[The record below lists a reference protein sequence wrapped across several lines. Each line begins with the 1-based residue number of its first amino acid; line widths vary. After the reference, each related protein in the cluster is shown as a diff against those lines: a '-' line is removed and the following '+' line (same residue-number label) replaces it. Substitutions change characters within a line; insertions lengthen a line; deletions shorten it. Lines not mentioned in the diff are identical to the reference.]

1 MSEHPS
7 SRPGVGIAWMV
18 FTGVLFVMVTGLV
31 KYLGPTMPAPQ
42 AAFLRYALGLILLV
56 PMLPFREGLRLQ
68 KHQLRLSVWRGV
80 LHSGAVTL
88 WFFAMARIPIADV
101 TAMNYMA
108 PIYVTIGAALFLGER
123 LALRRLGAIA
133 FALLG
138 VIIILRPGFREIGA
152 GHMAMVLATLFFG
165 ASYLLAKRL
174 TDEMPA
180 GLVVVLLS
188 VIVTIALLPM
198 ALVVWVPPS
207 GFDLI
212 ILFLVACIATLGHYT
227 MTLAFKATSIS
238 VTQPVT
244 FLQLVWAV
252 TLGVV
257 VFGEAVDPFVVLG
270 GGIIL
275 GSVTFIS
282 SREATLQRRLRTP
295 PVPATKVKESILYF

>member
-7 SRPGVGIAWMV
+7 SRPGVGMAWMV

-282 SREATLQRRLRTP
+282 WREATLQRRLRTP
-295 PVPATKVKESILYF
+295 PVPATKV

>member
-282 SREATLQRRLRTP
+282 WREATLQRRLRTP
-295 PVPATKVKESILYF
+295 HVPATKV

>member
-1 MSEHPS
+1 
-7 SRPGVGIAWMV
+7 MV

-227 MTLAFKATSIS
+227 MTMAFKATSIS

-282 SREATLQRRLRTP
+282 WREATLQRRLRTP
-295 PVPATKVKESILYF
+295 PVPATKV

>member
-1 MSEHPS
+1 
-7 SRPGVGIAWMV
+7 MV

-270 GGIIL
+270 GGVIL

-282 SREATLQRRLRTP
+282 WREATLQRRLRTP
-295 PVPATKVKESILYF
+295 PVPATKV

>member
-257 VFGEAVDPFVVLG
+257 VFGEAIDPFVVLG
-270 GGIIL
+270 GVIIL
-275 GSVTFIS
+275 ASVTFIS
-282 SREATLQRRLRTP
+282 WRESTLQRRLRTP
-295 PVPATKVKESILYF
+295 PVPATKV

>member
-282 SREATLQRRLRTP
+282 WREATLQRRLRTP
-295 PVPATKVKESILYF
+295 PVPATKV

>member
-270 GGIIL
+270 GGAFL
-275 GSVTFIS
+275 G
-282 SREATLQRRLRTP
+282 R
-295 PVPATKVKESILYF
+295 

>member
-152 GHMAMVLATLFFG
+152 GHIAMVLATLFFG

-270 GGIIL
+270 GVIIL

-282 SREATLQRRLRTP
+282 WREATLQRRLRTP
-295 PVPATKVKESILYF
+295 PVPATKV

>member
-198 ALVVWVPPS
+198 ALVVWVPSS

-282 SREATLQRRLRTP
+282 WREATLQRRLRTP
-295 PVPATKVKESILYF
+295 PVPATKV

>member
-18 FTGVLFVMVTGLV
+18 VTGVLFVMVTGLV

-282 SREATLQRRLRTP
+282 WREATLQRRLRTP
-295 PVPATKVKESILYF
+295 PVPATKV

>member
-244 FLQLVWAV
+244 FLQLVWAA

-257 VFGEAVDPFVVLG
+257 VFGEAIDPFVVLG
-270 GGIIL
+270 GVIIL
-275 GSVTFIS
+275 ASVTFIS
-282 SREATLQRRLRTP
+282 WREATLQRRLRTP
-295 PVPATKVKESILYF
+295 PVPATKV

>member
-7 SRPGVGIAWMV
+7 SRPGVGVAWMV

-31 KYLGPTMPAPQ
+31 KHLGPTMPAPQ

-270 GGIIL
+270 GVIIL

-282 SREATLQRRLRTP
+282 WREATLQRRLRTP
-295 PVPATKVKESILYF
+295 PVPATKV

>member
-270 GGIIL
+270 GGLFL
-275 GSVTFIS
+275 G
-282 SREATLQRRLRTP
+282 R
-295 PVPATKVKESILYF
+295 

>member
-270 GGIIL
+270 GGDHSWVGDVYQL
-275 GSVTFIS
+275 
-282 SREATLQRRLRTP
+282 A
-295 PVPATKVKESILYF
+295 

>member
-1 MSEHPS
+1 
-7 SRPGVGIAWMV
+7 MV
-18 FTGVLFVMVTGLV
+18 FTGVLFVIVTGLV

-152 GHMAMVLATLFFG
+152 GHIAMVLATLFFG

-270 GGIIL
+270 GVIIL

-282 SREATLQRRLRTP
+282 WREATLQRRLRTP
-295 PVPATKVKESILYF
+295 HVPATKV

>member
-282 SREATLQRRLRTP
+282 WREATLQRRLCTP
-295 PVPATKVKESILYF
+295 PVPATKV

>member
-1 MSEHPS
+1 
-7 SRPGVGIAWMV
+7 MV

-270 GGIIL
+270 GVIIL

-282 SREATLQRRLRTP
+282 WREATLQRRLRTP
-295 PVPATKVKESILYF
+295 HVPATKV

>member
-165 ASYLLAKRL
+165 VSYLLAKRL

-282 SREATLQRRLRTP
+282 WREATLQRRLRTP
-295 PVPATKVKESILYF
+295 PVPATKV

>member
-1 MSEHPS
+1 
-7 SRPGVGIAWMV
+7 MV

-282 SREATLQRRLRTP
+282 WREATLQRRLRTP
-295 PVPATKVKESILYF
+295 PVPATKV

>member
-227 MTLAFKATSIS
+227 MTLDFKATSIS

-282 SREATLQRRLRTP
+282 WREATLQRRLRTP
-295 PVPATKVKESILYF
+295 PVPATKV

>member
-7 SRPGVGIAWMV
+7 SRPGVGVAWMV

-227 MTLAFKATSIS
+227 MTLAFKVTSIS

-270 GGIIL
+270 GVIIL

-282 SREATLQRRLRTP
+282 WREATLQRRLRTP
-295 PVPATKVKESILYF
+295 PVPATKV

>member
-31 KYLGPTMPAPQ
+31 KYLGPTMLAPQ

-56 PMLPFREGLRLQ
+56 PMLPFREGLRLP

-257 VFGEAVDPFVVLG
+257 VLGEAVDPFVVLG
-270 GGIIL
+270 GVIIL

-282 SREATLQRRLRTP
+282 WREATLQRRLRTP
-295 PVPATKVKESILYF
+295 PVPATKV

>member
-1 MSEHPS
+1 
-7 SRPGVGIAWMV
+7 MV

-31 KYLGPTMPAPQ
+31 KYLGLTMPAPQ

-282 SREATLQRRLRTP
+282 WREATLQRRLRTP
-295 PVPATKVKESILYF
+295 PVPATKV

>member
-238 VTQPVT
+238 ATQPVT

-282 SREATLQRRLRTP
+282 WREATLQRRLRTP
-295 PVPATKVKESILYF
+295 PVPATKV

>member
-180 GLVVVLLS
+180 GVVVVLLS

-270 GGIIL
+270 GVIIL

-282 SREATLQRRLRTP
+282 WREATLQRRLRTP
-295 PVPATKVKESILYF
+295 PVPATKV

>member
-270 GGIIL
+270 GVIIL

-282 SREATLQRRLRTP
+282 WREATLQRRLRTP
-295 PVPATKVKESILYF
+295 PVPATKV

>member
-1 MSEHPS
+1 
-7 SRPGVGIAWMV
+7 MV

-152 GHMAMVLATLFFG
+152 GHIAMVLATLFFG

-270 GGIIL
+270 GVIIL

-282 SREATLQRRLRTP
+282 WREATLQRRLRTP
-295 PVPATKVKESILYF
+295 PVPATKV

>member
-1 MSEHPS
+1 
-7 SRPGVGIAWMV
+7 MV

-138 VIIILRPGFREIGA
+138 VIIVLRPGFREIGA

-282 SREATLQRRLRTP
+282 WREATLQRRLRTP
-295 PVPATKVKESILYF
+295 PVPATKV

>member
-7 SRPGVGIAWMV
+7 TRPGVGITWMV
-18 FTGVLFVMVTGLV
+18 FTGVLFVIVTGLV

-282 SREATLQRRLRTP
+282 WREATLQRRLRTP
-295 PVPATKVKESILYF
+295 HVPATKV

>member
-244 FLQLVWAV
+244 FLQLVWAA

-257 VFGEAVDPFVVLG
+257 VFGEAIDLFVVLG
-270 GGIIL
+270 WVIIL
-275 GSVTFIS
+275 ASVTFIS
-282 SREATLQRRLRTP
+282 WREATLQRRLRTP
-295 PVPATKVKESILYF
+295 PVPATKV

>member
-1 MSEHPS
+1 
-7 SRPGVGIAWMV
+7 MV

-138 VIIILRPGFREIGA
+138 VIIILRPGFREIGS
-152 GHMAMVLATLFFG
+152 GHMAMVLATLFFC
-165 ASYLLAKRL
+165 ASYLVAKRL

-198 ALVVWVPPS
+198 ALVGWVPPS

-212 ILFLVACIATLGHYT
+212 ILFLVACIATLAHYPC
-227 MTLAFKATSIS
+227 LLSPPDAADEPLFI
-238 VTQPVT
+238 
-244 FLQLVWAV
+244 
-252 TLGVV
+252 
-257 VFGEAVDPFVVLG
+257 VLCC
-270 GGIIL
+270 
-275 GSVTFIS
+275 SP
-282 SREATLQRRLRTP
+282 TLQHKNR
-295 PVPATKVKESILYF
+295 E

>member
-7 SRPGVGIAWMV
+7 TRPGVGIAWMG

-282 SREATLQRRLRTP
+282 WREATLQRRLRTP
-295 PVPATKVKESILYF
+295 PVPATKV

>member
-1 MSEHPS
+1 
-7 SRPGVGIAWMV
+7 MV

-152 GHMAMVLATLFFG
+152 GHIAMVLATLFFG

-282 SREATLQRRLRTP
+282 WREATLQRRLRTP
-295 PVPATKVKESILYF
+295 PVPATKV

>member
-1 MSEHPS
+1 
-7 SRPGVGIAWMV
+7 MV

-152 GHMAMVLATLFFG
+152 GHMAMVLATLFF
-165 ASYLLAKRL
+165 AVSYLLAKRL

-270 GGIIL
+270 GVIIL

-282 SREATLQRRLRTP
+282 WREATLQRRLRTP
-295 PVPATKVKESILYF
+295 PVPATKV